1 MKTLIKLSTLLILTA
16 FSSQVLAQI
25 EVKTVAEIE
34 VTEIDKQGK
43 KTVKRTAAT
52 NVIPGTEVIYTITAK
67 NTGNEPADN
76 IVVTNPVPKQTVYVD
91 GSAFGAG
98 TNITYSVDGGKSY
111 DKAEKLTV
119 KDKAGKPR
127 AATAKD
133 YTHVRW
139 TFQFNLQPGQEAP
152 VWYRVRVK

>member
-1 MKTLIKLSTLLILTA
+1 MKALIKLSTLLILTA
-16 FSSQVLAQI
+16 FSSQVMAQI

-43 KTVKRTAAT
+43 KIIKRAAPTTV
-52 NVIPGTEVIYTITAK
+52 VPGTEVIYTITAK

-76 IVVTNPVPKQTVYVD
+76 IVVTNPVPKETVYVD

-98 TNITYSVDGGKSY
+98 TNITFSVDGGKSY
-111 DKAEKLTV
+111 ANAEKLTV
-119 KDKAGKPR
+119 KDKAGKVR
-127 AATAKD
+127 AATADD

-152 VWYRVRVK
+152 VWYRARVK

>member
-1 MKTLIKLSTLLILTA
+1 MKTLINLSTLLILTA
-16 FSSQVLAQI
+16 FSSQAMAQI

-52 NVIPGTEVIYTITAK
+52 SVVPGTEVIYTITAK

-76 IVVTNPVPKQTVYVD
+76 IVVTNPVPEQTVYVD

-98 TNITYSVDGGKSY
+98 TNITFSVDGGKSY
-111 DKAEKLTV
+111 DKAQNLKV
-119 KDKAGKPR
+119 KDKTGQSR
-127 AATAKD
+127 SATAED

-139 TFQFNLQPGQEAP
+139 TLQFNLQPGQEAT

>member
-1 MKTLIKLSTLLILTA
+1 MKALIKLSALLILTA
-16 FSSQVLAQI
+16 FSSQAMAQI
-25 EVKTVAEIE
+25 DVKTIAEIE
-34 VTEIDKQGK
+34 VMEIDKQGK
-43 KTVKRTAAT
+43 KIVKRTAPT
-52 NVIPGTEVIYTITAK
+52 NVVPGTEVIYTITAK

-76 IVVTNPVPKQTVYVD
+76 IVVTNPVPKETVYVD

>member
-1 MKTLIKLSTLLILTA
+1 MKALIKLSALLILTA
-16 FSSQVLAQI
+16 FSSQAMAQI
-25 EVKTVAEIE
+25 DVKTIAEIE
-34 VTEIDKQGK
+34 VMEIDKQGK
-43 KTVKRTAAT
+43 KIVKRTAPT
-52 NVIPGTEVIYTITAK
+52 NVVPGTEVIYTITAK

-76 IVVTNPVPKQTVYVD
+76 IVVTNPVPKETVYVD

-152 VWYRVRVK
+152 GWYRVRVK